1 MLFLILII
9 AISLVRPSKSEAKSF
24 GDILT
29 GGDIFLRVQV
39 MRIFLMKQIKK
50 MLQMIHIIYCLEFGI
65 IIAIAIGLILGI
77 QFVTT
82 GVEGQA
88 KIKEKIQ
95 PYIIGC
101 IVVFGGFGIWRAV
114 IILSSDTLDNGEV
127 L

>member
-1 MLFLILII
+1 
-9 AISLVRPSKSEAKSF
+9 
-24 GDILT
+24 
-29 GGDIFLRVQV
+29 
-39 MRIFLMKQIKK
+39 
-50 MLQMIHIIYCLEFGI
+50 MIHIIYCLEFGI

-88 KIKEKIQ
+88 KIKEKIL

-114 IILSSDTLDNGEV
+114 IILSSDTLDNCESIVKNDEDTKTKTEV
-127 L
+127 TEPETRYKSKVQRDFESK